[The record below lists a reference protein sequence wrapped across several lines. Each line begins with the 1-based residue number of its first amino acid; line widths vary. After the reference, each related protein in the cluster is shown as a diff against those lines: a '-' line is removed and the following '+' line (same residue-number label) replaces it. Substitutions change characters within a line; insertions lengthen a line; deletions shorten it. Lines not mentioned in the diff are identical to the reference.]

1 MEASEEKSTVSKV
14 REKTSTLKLFG
25 YALGEG
31 AVSITMNGIAN
42 FAMLF
47 YTQILGLSA
56 SYAGTALGITL
67 IWDAV
72 TDPLMGHLTDNTRS
86 RFGRRLPYVF
96 FGGMALAVS
105 FFLLWV
111 LPQHAG
117 DAFAAFVAVLLINL
131 LVRTAVTVFV
141 IPYTA
146 LGFEIAPEYNDRSRL
161 QGIRIFLNQTV
172 NFIFGACAWILFF
185 GDKTSEDGS
194 RIDGTLVEGNYVMMG
209 AVLSVFAFLL
219 IMGSIYATRDRAVDN
234 RNEEMP
240 GNNLK
245 AFLTDFKETLSDK
258 RAIIVILFF
267 TFANLGMML
276 VSQIQMFT
284 YVFYME
290 LTALQKTLVH
300 GGGMIA
306 TALAALSVTRLIRKF
321 DKKTLGYLGIAVS
334 MFGGVFLFVLF
345 TRGLVARDA
354 VLAVG
359 ESEVPIAVI
368 LFGLGQ
374 ALWWGGTGIVVPTS
388 ISMIADVSAVN
399 YAETGQLKDGSYSAI
414 FGFILKLG
422 SAIGLVI
429 TGWLV
434 DWAGIISQAESQT
447 VEAINRIAA
456 ATFLS
461 GPAVMIIALL
471 IVSKYP
477 LSRAVMEKIDKQNQ
491 EKAVS

>member
-1 MEASEEKSTVSKV
+1 MTKASGKISVF
-14 REKTSTLKLFG
+14 KLFG

-56 SYAGTALGITL
+56 GYAGTALSITL
-67 IWDAV
+67 VWDAI

-96 FGGMALAVS
+96 LGGLALAVS
-105 FFLLWV
+105 FFMLWV
-111 LPQHAG
+111 LPQRCG
-117 DAFAAFVAVLLINL
+117 DVRASFWAVLLINL

-161 QGIRIFLNQTV
+161 QGIRMFLNQAV
-172 NFIFGACAWILFF
+172 NFIFGACAWVLFF
-185 GDKTSEDGS
+185 GDKTAEDGS
-194 RIDGTLVEGNYVMMG
+194 RIDGTLVEGNYFVMG
-209 AVLSVFAFLL
+209 AVLSIFAFLL
-219 IMGSIYATRDRAVDN
+219 IMGSIFATRDRAVDN

-245 AFLTDFKETLSDK
+245 AFLTDFVETISDR
-258 RAIIVILFF
+258 RAIIVIAFF
-267 TFANLGMML
+267 SFANLGMML

-290 LTALQKTLVH
+290 FTALQKTIVH

-306 TALAALSVTRLIRKF
+306 TALASLSVVKLIHRF
-321 DKKTLGYLGIAVS
+321 DKKALAYLGIAIS
-334 MFGGVFLFVLF
+334 MFGGLFLFALF
-345 TRGLVARDA
+345 SGGLVARDA
-354 VLAVG
+354 VWMMAG
-359 ESEVPIAVI
+359 KEVPVAVI
-368 LFGLGQ
+368 LFGIGQ

-388 ISMIADVSAVN
+388 VSMIADVSAAH
-399 YAETGQLKDGSYSAI
+399 YAESGQLKDGSYSAI

-422 SAIGLVI
+422 SAVGLLI

-434 DWAGIISQAESQT
+434 DWAGIVSQAETQT
-447 VEAINRIAA
+447 LEAINRIAA

-461 GPAVMIIALL
+461 GPAVMILALL
-471 IVSKYP
+471 VVSRYP
-477 LSRAVMEKIDKQNQ
+477 LNRAFMKEIDSRNREKDL
-491 EKAVS
+491 

>member
-1 MEASEEKSTVSKV
+1 MSQ
-14 REKTSTLKLFG
+14 TSGKISIFKLFG

-56 SYAGTALGITL
+56 GYAGTALSITL

-86 RFGRRLPYVF
+86 RFGRRLPYIF

-117 DAFAAFVAVLLINL
+117 SAQAAFWAVLLINL

-161 QGIRIFLNQTV
+161 QGIRIFLNQVV
-172 NFIFGACAWILFF
+172 NFIFGACAWVLFF
-185 GDKTSEDGS
+185 GDKTAEDGT
-194 RIDGTLVEGNYVMMG
+194 RIDGTLVADNYVMMG
-209 AVLSVFAFLL
+209 AVLSVFSLL
-219 IMGSIYATRDRAVDN
+219 LVLGSIFATRDRAVDN
-234 RNEEMP
+234 RNEKLA

-245 AFLTDFKETLSDK
+245 AFLTDFKETISDR

-290 LTALQKTLVH
+290 FTALQKTFVH

-306 TALAALSVTRLIRKF
+306 TALAALSVTRLIHRF
-321 DKKTLGYLGIAVS
+321 DKKVLSYLGIAIS
-334 MFGGVFLFVLF
+334 IFGGMFLFALF
-345 TRGLVARDA
+345 SGGLVARDA
-354 VLAVG
+354 VWMVAG
-359 ESEVPIAVI
+359 QEVPIAVI
-368 LFGLGQ
+368 LFGIGQ

-388 ISMIADVSAVN
+388 ISMIADVSAVH
-399 YAETGQLKDGSYSAI
+399 YAESGQLKDGSYSAI

-422 SAIGLVI
+422 SAVGLLI

-434 DWAGIISQAESQT
+434 DWAGIISQSESQT
-447 VEAINRIAA
+447 LEAINRIAA
-456 ATFLS
+456 ATFVS
-461 GPAVMIIALL
+461 GPVVMILAVLV
-471 IVSKYP
+471 VSRYP
-477 LSRAVMEKIDKQNQ
+477 LNRAFMKEIDRRNKEKDQGQ
-491 EKAVS
+491 L

>member
-1 MEASEEKSTVSKV
+1 MNKVIEKVS
-14 REKTSTLKLFG
+14 LFKLFG

-67 IWDAV
+67 VWDAI

-117 DAFAAFVAVLLINL
+117 DVQMAFVAVLLINL
-131 LVRTAVTVFV
+131 LVRTAVTVFI

-161 QGIRIFLNQTV
+161 QGIRIFLNQAV

-185 GDKTSEDGS
+185 GDKKAEDGS
-194 RIDGTLVEGNYVMMG
+194 RIDGTLVEGNYQLMG

-234 RNEEMP
+234 RNAEMP

-245 AFLTDFKETLSDK
+245 AFLTDFKETISDS

-290 LTALQKTLVH
+290 FTALQKTLVH

-306 TALAALSVTRLIRKF
+306 TALAALSVTRLIRKY
-321 DKKTLGYLGIAVS
+321 DKKTLAYIGAGVS
-334 MFGGVFLFVLF
+334 IFGGMFLFALF
-345 TRGLVARDA
+345 SSGLVARDA
-354 VLAVG
+354 VWMVAG
-359 ESEVPIAVI
+359 TEVPIAVI

-374 ALWWGGTGIVVPTS
+374 ALWWGGTGIVTPTS

-399 YAETGQLKDGSYSAI
+399 YAETGLLKDGSYSAI

-447 VEAINRIAA
+447 LEAINRIAA

-461 GPAVMIIALL
+461 GPAVMILAVLV
-471 IVSKYP
+471 VSRYP
-477 LSRAVMEKIDKQNQ
+477 LSREFMKEIDSRNKEKDQ
-491 EKAVS
+491 

>member
-1 MEASEEKSTVSKV
+1 MSKIRQKVSTV
-14 REKTSTLKLFG
+14 KLFG

-31 AVSITMNGIAN
+31 AVSITMNGIGN

-56 SYAGTALGITL
+56 GYAGTALSVTL
-67 IWDAV
+67 VWDAI

-96 FGGMALAVS
+96 FGGFALAVS
-105 FFLLWV
+105 FLLLWV
-111 LPQHAG
+111 IPQHAG
-117 DAFAAFVAVLLINL
+117 TAQAAFWAVLLINL

-161 QGIRIFLNQTV
+161 QGIRIFVNQAS
-172 NFIFGACAWILFF
+172 NFIFGACAWVLFF
-185 GDKTSEDGS
+185 GDKTGEDGA
-194 RIDGTLVEGNYVMMG
+194 RIDGTLVESNYVVMG
-209 AVLSVFAFLL
+209 VVLAIFALML
-219 IMGSIYATRDRAVDN
+219 ILGSIYATRDRAVDN
-234 RNEEMP
+234 RNEELP

-245 AFLTDFKETLSDK
+245 AFVRDFVETISD
-258 RAIIVILFF
+258 RLALIVILFF

-276 VSQIQMFT
+276 VSQVQMFT

-290 LTALQKTLVH
+290 FTALQKTIVH

-306 TALAALSVTRLIRKF
+306 TALAALWVTRLIKRF
-321 DKKTLGYLGIAVS
+321 DKKALAYIGIAVS
-334 MFGGVFLFVLF
+334 IFGGLVSYVLF
-345 TRGLVARDA
+345 SGGLVARDA
-354 VLAVG
+354 VWMLG
-359 ESEVPIAVI
+359 ETEIPIAVI

-388 ISMIADVSAVN
+388 VSMIADVSAAN
-399 YAETGQLKDGSYSAI
+399 YAKSGQLKDGSYSAI
-414 FGFILKLG
+414 FGFVLKLG
-422 SAIGLVI
+422 SAVGLLI

-447 VEAINRIAA
+447 LEAINRIAS

-461 GPAVMIIALL
+461 GPAVMIIAFV
-471 IVSKYP
+471 IVAKYP
-477 LSRAVMEKIDKQNQ
+477 LNRAVMEKIDSQNR
-491 EKAVS
+491 EKDQ